1 MNGWLIVVERLITAS
16 TARLSRACGCSAV
29 ASGRA
34 GRGARSP
41 TPEEALEEL
50 GSETGP
56 TRPETGEWPR
66 IFVGDPERIRDQ
78 LIDMASVLHLDEV
91 MVVTV
96 VHDHQARVRS
106 YQLLAEA
113 FDLKPRAEPPP
124 LAPK

>member
-1 MNGWLIVVERLITAS
+1 
-16 TARLSRACGCSAV
+16 
-29 ASGRA
+29 
-34 GRGARSP
+34 
-41 TPEEALEEL
+41 
-50 GSETGP
+50 
-56 TRPETGEWPR
+56 
-66 IFVGDPERIRDQ
+66 
-78 LIDMASVLHLDEV
+78 